1 MDKIIATYKG
11 QMFTENGERLLSLAT
26 PYDFVLEKGKEYTIT
41 FSEKKPKRSL
51 QQNALMWELLNRI
64 ALAEDGSLADVE
76 NIYLQCLEMA
86 GASSTVVT
94 LQEIALDTFKRMYR
108 HIKVLDRFMY
118 RNKPYVAV
126 QAFTGSSQLNTA
138 EMAQLIDVVIKRAE
152 ENGIYSEYYEEL
164 LKR

>member
-1 MDKIIATYKG
+1 M
-11 QMFTENGERLLSLAT
+11 L
-26 PYDFVLEKGKEYTIT
+26 T
-41 FSEKKPKRSL
+41 F
-51 QQNALMWELLNRI
+51 
-64 ALAEDGSLADVE
+64 
-76 NIYLQCLEMA
+76 
-86 GASSTVVT
+86 SSTVVT

-126 QAFTGSSQLNTA
+126 QAFAGSSQLNTA